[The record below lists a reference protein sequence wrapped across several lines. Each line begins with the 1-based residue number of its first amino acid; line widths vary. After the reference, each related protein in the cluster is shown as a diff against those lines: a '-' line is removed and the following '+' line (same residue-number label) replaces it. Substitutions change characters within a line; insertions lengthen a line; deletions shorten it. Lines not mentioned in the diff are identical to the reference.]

1 MAAETLDLP
10 SVSPSQLLLSQILSG
25 RHTELALPVNED
37 RWDISLSSIAA
48 ENMPAI
54 CMQLE
59 INHQPVSFYTGSA
72 FIDRIMPDNLS
83 SQVLLKLPREL
94 MLAALENRL
103 QVLLEYLMQGLGIS
117 IKFSDMMP
125 NADQSKRAE
134 LAMNIRIAGTQ
145 YPIYLESNP
154 IVFELLKLL
163 PTHIQNQTTDIPIWT
178 GLELGRAKL
187 SKDEISELGV
197 GDIVF
202 FHYHVTGQQLIIRVS
217 QEIAFIGEAEGSQ
230 ITIKHRMDT
239 MEEEQIDHEQGSI
252 DLSNIEIDLLFEVGR
267 QQFSAQEVQSL
278 QAGHVFELDRPIEQ
292 PVRVR
297 AGGKLIAECQ
307 LVQINN
313 RLGARI
319 TRIVD

>member
-10 SVSPSQLLLSQILSG
+10 PVSPSQLLLGQILSN
-25 RHTELALPVNED
+25 RQTELALPVNEN

-48 ENMPAI
+48 ETMPAI

-59 INHQPVSFYTGSA
+59 INHQPVSLYTGSA
-72 FIDRIMPDNLS
+72 FIDLIMPDNLN
-83 SQVLLKLPREL
+83 SQILLKLPKDL

-103 QVLLEYLMQGLGIS
+103 QSLLEHLMQGLGIA
-117 IKFSDMMP
+117 IKFSGLTP
-125 NADQSKRAE
+125 NKDKSKRAE
-134 LAMNIRIAGTQ
+134 LAMNIRIAGRQ
-145 YPIYLESNP
+145 YPIYLESTP

-163 PTHIQNQTTDIPIWT
+163 PTHIREQSTDIPIWA

-187 SKDEISELGV
+187 SKDETSALGV

-202 FHYHVTGQQLIIRVS
+202 FHYHVTGQQLIIRVNPDM
-217 QEIAFIGEAEGSQ
+217 AFVGEAEGSH
-230 ITIKHRMDT
+230 ITIKHRMDS
-239 MEEEQIDHEQGSI
+239 MEDDQMHHEQEPI
-252 DLSNIEIDLLFEVGR
+252 DLSDIEIDLVFEVGR
-267 QQFSAQEVQSL
+267 QQFTAQEVQSL
-278 QAGHVFELDRPIEQ
+278 QPGHVFELDRPIEQ
-292 PVRVR
+292 PVKVR

>member
-1 MAAETLDLP
+1 MAAELIDLP
-10 SVSPSQLLLSQILSG
+10 SVSPSQLLLSQILSN
-25 RHTELALPVNED
+25 RQTELALPVNDD
-37 RWDISLSSIAA
+37 RWDISLGSIAA
-48 ENMPAI
+48 QNMPAI

-59 INHQPVSFYTGSA
+59 INHQPVSLYTGSA
-72 FIDRIMPDNLS
+72 LIDRIMPENLN

-103 QVLLEYLMQGLGIS
+103 QNLFEYLMQGLGIS

-125 NADQSKRAE
+125 NADQSQRAE
-134 LAMNIRIAGTQ
+134 LAMNIQIAGTQ

-163 PTHIQNQTTDIPIWT
+163 PTHIHEQTTDIPIWA
-178 GLELGRAKL
+178 GLELGQAKL
-187 SKDEISELGV
+187 SKEEASGLGI

-217 QEIAFIGEAEGSQ
+217 QNVAFIGEAEGSQ

-239 MEEEQIDHEQGSI
+239 MEDDQMHHEQEPI
-252 DLSNIEIDLLFEVGR
+252 DLSDIEIDLLFEVGR
-267 QQFSAQEVQSL
+267 QQFSAQEVQAL
-278 QAGHVFELDRPIEQ
+278 QAGHIFELDRPIEQ

>member
-1 MAAETLDLP
+1 MAAELIDLP
-10 SVSPSQLLLSQILSG
+10 SVSPSQLLLSQILSN
-25 RHTELALPVNED
+25 RQTELALPVNDD
-37 RWDISLSSIAA
+37 RWDISLGSIAA
-48 ENMPAI
+48 HNMPAI

-59 INHQPVSFYTGSA
+59 INHQPVSLYTGSA
-72 FIDRIMPDNLS
+72 LIDRIMPDNLN

-94 MLAALENRL
+94 MLAAVESRL
-103 QVLLEYLMQGLGIS
+103 QNLLEYLMQGLGIS

-125 NADQSKRAE
+125 NTDQSKRAE
-134 LAMNIRIAGTQ
+134 LTMTIQIAGTQ

-163 PTHIQNQTTDIPIWT
+163 PTHIHEQTTDIPIWA
-178 GLELGRAKL
+178 GLELGQAKL
-187 SKDEISELGV
+187 SKDETSGLGI

-217 QEIAFIGEAEGSQ
+217 QDVAFIGEAEGSQ
-230 ITIKHRMDT
+230 ITIKHRLDT
-239 MEEEQIDHEQGSI
+239 MEDDQMHYEQEPI
-252 DLSNIEIDLLFEVGR
+252 DLSDIEIDLLFEVGR
-267 QQFSAQEVQSL
+267 QQFSAQEVQAL

-319 TRIVD
+319 TRIID

>member
-1 MAAETLDLP
+1 MAAELIDLP
-10 SVSPSQLLLSQILSG
+10 SVSPSQLLLSQILSN
-25 RHTELALPVNED
+25 RQTELALPVNDD
-37 RWDISLSSIAA
+37 RWDISLGSIAA
-48 ENMPAI
+48 QNMPAI
-54 CMQLE
+54 CMKLE
-59 INHQPVSFYTGSA
+59 INHQPVSLYTGSA
-72 FIDRIMPDNLS
+72 LIDRIMPDNLN

-94 MLAALENRL
+94 MLAAVENRL
-103 QVLLEYLMQGLGIS
+103 QNLLEYLMQGLGIS

-134 LAMNIRIAGTQ
+134 LTMTIQIAGTQ

-163 PTHIQNQTTDIPIWT
+163 PTHIHEQTTDIPIWA
-178 GLELGRAKL
+178 GLELGQAKL
-187 SKDEISELGV
+187 SKDEASGLGI

-217 QEIAFIGEAEGSQ
+217 QDVAFIGEAEGSQ

-239 MEEEQIDHEQGSI
+239 MEDDQMHHEQEPI
-252 DLSNIEIDLLFEVGR
+252 DLSDIEIDLLFEVGR
-267 QQFSAQEVQSL
+267 QQFSAQEVQAL

-319 TRIVD
+319 TRIID

>member
-10 SVSPSQLLLSQILSG
+10 SISPSQLLLSQILSN
-25 RHTELALPVNED
+25 RHTEVALPVNED

-48 ENMPAI
+48 QNMPAI
-54 CMQLE
+54 CIQLE
-59 INHQPVSFYTGSA
+59 INHQPVSLYTGSA
-72 FIDRIMPDNLS
+72 LIDRIMPDNLN

-94 MLAALENRL
+94 MLAVLENRL
-103 QVLLEYLMQGLGIS
+103 QTLLEYLMQGLGIS
-117 IKFSDMMP
+117 IKLSDMMP

-134 LAMNIRIAGTQ
+134 LAMTIQIAGTQ

-163 PTHIQNQTTDIPIWT
+163 PIHIHEQTTDIPIWA
-178 GLELGRAKL
+178 GLELGQAKL
-187 SKDEISELGV
+187 SKEEASGLGIS
-197 GDIVF
+197 DIVF

-217 QEIAFIGEAEGSQ
+217 QDVAFIGEAEGSQ

-239 MEEEQIDHEQGSI
+239 MEDDQMHHEQEPI
-252 DLSNIEIDLLFEVGR
+252 DLSDIEIDLLFEVGR
-267 QQFSAQEVQSL
+267 QQFSAQEVQAL

-319 TRIVD
+319 TRIID

>member
-10 SVSPSQLLLSQILSG
+10 SVSPSQLLLSQILSN
-25 RHTELALPVNED
+25 RQTELALPVNED
-37 RWDISLSSIAA
+37 RWDISLSSIAV

-59 INHQPVSFYTGSA
+59 INHQPVSLYTGSA
-72 FIDRIMPDNLS
+72 LIDRIMPANLN
-83 SQVLLKLPREL
+83 SQILLKLPKEL
-94 MLAALENRL
+94 MLAALESRM
-103 QVLLEYLMQGLGIS
+103 QSLLEQLMQGLGIS
-117 IKFSDMMP
+117 IKFSDMIP
-125 NADQSKRAE
+125 NPDKSKRAE
-134 LAMNIRIAGTQ
+134 LAMNIQIAGTQ

-163 PTHIQNQTTDIPIWT
+163 PTHIHEQSTDIPIWA
-178 GLELGRAKL
+178 GLELGQAKL
-187 SKDEISELGV
+187 SKEETSALGV

-202 FHYHVTGQQLIIRVS
+202 FHYHVTGQQLIIRVNPDV
-217 QEIAFIGEAEGSQ
+217 AFVGEAEGSQ
-230 ITIKHRMDT
+230 ITIKHRMDS
-239 MEEEQIDHEQGSI
+239 MEDDQMHHEQEPI
-252 DLSNIEIDLLFEVGR
+252 DLSDIEINLLFEVGR
-267 QQFSAQEVQSL
+267 QQFTAQEVQSL
-278 QAGHVFELDRPIEQ
+278 QPGHVFELDRPIEQ
-292 PVRVR
+292 PVKVR

>member
-239 MEEEQIDHEQGSI
+239 MEDEQIDHEQGSI

>member
-1 MAAETLDLP
+1 MAAELLDLP
-10 SVSPSQLLLSQILSG
+10 TVSPSQLLLSQILSN
-25 RHTELALPVNED
+25 RLKEIALQVHED

-48 ENMPAI
+48 ENMPPI
-54 CMQLE
+54 CLQLE
-59 INHQPVSFYTGSA
+59 INHQPVSLYTGSA
-72 FIDRIMPDNLS
+72 FIDRIMPDNLN
-83 SQVLLKLPREL
+83 SQVLEKLPREL

-103 QVLLEYLMQGLGIS
+103 QNLLDYLMQGLGIS

-125 NADQSKRAE
+125 NADHSKRAE
-134 LAMNIRIAGTQ
+134 LAMTIQIAGTQ

-163 PTHIQNQTTDIPIWT
+163 PTHIHEQTTDIPIWA
-178 GLELGRAKL
+178 GLELGQAKL
-187 SKDEISELGV
+187 SKEETSGLSV

-217 QEIAFIGEAEGSQ
+217 PDVAFIGEAEGSQ

-239 MEEEQIDHEQGSI
+239 MEDDQIHDDQDPI
-252 DLSNIEIDLLFEVGR
+252 DLSDIEVELLFEVGR
-267 QQFSAQEVQSL
+267 QQFSAQELQTLQS
-278 QAGHVFELDRPIEQ
+278 GHVFELDRPIEQ

>member
-1 MAAETLDLP
+1 MAAKTLDLP

-134 LAMNIRIAGTQ
+134 LAMNIQIAGTQ

-239 MEEEQIDHEQGSI
+239 MEDEQIDHEQGSI

>member
-1 MAAETLDLP
+1 MAAKTLDLP

-239 MEEEQIDHEQGSI
+239 MEDEQIDHEQGSI